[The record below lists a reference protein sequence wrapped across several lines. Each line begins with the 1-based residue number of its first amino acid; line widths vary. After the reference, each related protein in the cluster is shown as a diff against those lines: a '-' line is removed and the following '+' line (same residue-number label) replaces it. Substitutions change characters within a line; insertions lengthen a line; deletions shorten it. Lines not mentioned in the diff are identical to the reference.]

1 MIIKLYKASFIV
13 HYHCSIL
20 TRDYLLMH
28 CNCKSWSPPHGSLN
42 NLISFGHYMFWGGMY
57 CHLFSC
63 RGNGLSSSSSLQ
75 SFPQTLE
82 MSGGRFFYG
91 LWATHLKPTLQI
103 GWCAQAVSRAVVF
116 LSTSSLVS
124 SKPAQALEQ
133 MPQLKK
139 MSFLQGISNVVTSKP
154 NRLQQQTIAKSSAP
168 LSMLHTNREVLGK
181 NLSELH

>member
-28 CNCKSWSPPHGSLN
+28 CNCKSWSPPHGSPN

-63 RGNGLSSSSSLQ
+63 RGNGLSSFSSLQ

-82 MSGGRFFYG
+82 MSGGRFVYG

-103 GWCAQAVSRAVVF
+103 TLMCPGSQQGSGIPQY
-116 LSTSSLVS
+116 
-124 SKPAQALEQ
+124 KQPG
-133 MPQLKK
+133 QLKTC
-139 MSFLQGISNVVTSKP
+139 SGT
-154 NRLQQQTIAKSSAP
+154 
-168 LSMLHTNREVLGK
+168 
-181 NLSELH
+181 